1 MGMTWVSRLSAPS
14 DVGFPKLEGEEFPCE
29 QEGTVLSVSPEAF
42 PPAQATTAAGPSTR
56 TSCSA
61 AHLRLRSAAP
71 GGDAAMNSG
80 RAGRQGE
87 PLWPADPRFHPAG
100 GGGRRYDPSHD
111 TRPEQRPEQRDAY
124 RADYAPSADSR
135 LSYEQ
140 GDPDWRGSPYS
151 GGTPHHGG
159 QDRRSTPQQPGSGEQ
174 HRAAPRHTGHAGEDG
189 TGGAY
194 AYRPASGGR
203 GAAPAARGGEGRELS
218 NPPESAVEVGL
229 RAQRDQLQLQLD
241 LAAHRE
247 ADLL

>member
-1 MGMTWVSRLSAPS
+1 
-14 DVGFPKLEGEEFPCE
+14 
-29 QEGTVLSVSPEAF
+29 
-42 PPAQATTAAGPSTR
+42 
-56 TSCSA
+56 
-61 AHLRLRSAAP
+61 
-71 GGDAAMNSG
+71 MNSG

-218 NPPESAVEVGL
+218 NPPESAGEAGAVFFEGQGRVHGWIL
-229 RAQRDQLQLQLD
+229 FDPGLD
-241 LAAHRE
+241 LSICQDLAHTAWRKRQASGPVCLPQRR
-247 ADLL
+247 ADTRQRFCRTWTVFPGRVAVGPLFPQFDCKLEGFAP